1 MYLYFT
7 FPRLLQPPPRSLAP
21 PSSVLDPKVLYFVKV
36 EPIAKFL
43 SALLKQKCH
52 SFHFISS

>member
-7 FPRLLQPPPRSLAP
+7 FTRLLQPPPRTLAP
-21 PSSVLDPKVLYFVKV
+21 PPSILDPKVLYFVKV

-43 SALLKQKCH
+43 SSLLKQKRH